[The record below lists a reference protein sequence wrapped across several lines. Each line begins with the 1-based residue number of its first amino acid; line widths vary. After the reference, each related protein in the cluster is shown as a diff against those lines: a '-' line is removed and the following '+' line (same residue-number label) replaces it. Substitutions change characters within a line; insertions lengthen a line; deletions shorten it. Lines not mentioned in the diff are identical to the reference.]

1 MSDDDRQAAGP
12 KAAGPEA
19 ALAREIRRRRDAAGL
34 SQTQLANLVG
44 YSREYVSRAER
55 PSKGL
60 ASAGLVAMID
70 AALTADGELITLHAA
85 LHQRRQDRRRPAAP
99 SSNAARAVAGP
110 PDRSAASTNRQPEV
124 DDLSLGPDEREP
136 VETVRRELDEFL
148 ASATTGSAAVEVWE
162 RAVQGHGVAAK
173 DRTPALLVGD
183 ILTDLSDLRLD
194 IARCRSAVGRRRL
207 IRVAAQLAGLMCLT
221 QVKLDDVVA
230 ARRWARTAQV
240 AALEVNDP
248 ETTAWVLAQD
258 AYGRFYANDVGHA
271 MDLARAAQTV
281 AAQPCVGTAL
291 AAALE
296 ARAHAVRGRAPEAH
310 AAIGAAESALSVLTV
325 SETTG
330 GSAFGYDEAQLRFH
344 ESNAL
349 THLGDTRPAYLAQS
363 RALTLIRPDDFMDR
377 VLTELDRAVC
387 LTRDGD
393 TCSAAQMAVQAVL
406 AVDDHK
412 RAGIITGRAHEVLNL
427 VSHDRPHA
435 PETRLLRELLVDS
448 VPQEW

>member
-1 MSDDDRQAAGP
+1 MSDDQPHTAGS
-12 KAAGPEA
+12 KAASPEA
-19 ALAREIRRRRDAAGL
+19 ALAREIRRRRDTAGL
-34 SQTQLANLVG
+34 SQAQLANLVG

-70 AALTADGELITLHAA
+70 AALTADGELIALHAA
-85 LHQRRQDRRRPAAP
+85 LQQQRQDRRLPAAP
-99 SSNAARAVAGP
+99 DLSASRAVVGP
-110 PDRSAASTNRQPEV
+110 TGRAPVLVNRQPMADEM
-124 DDLSLGPDEREP
+124 SSEPDEREP
-136 VETVRRELDEFL
+136 VESVRRELDEFL
-148 ASATTGSAAVEVWE
+148 ASTTTGSAAVEVWE

-173 DRTPALLVGD
+173 DRTPALLMGD
-183 ILTDLSDLRLD
+183 ILADLSDLRLD
-194 IARCRSAVGRRRL
+194 ITRCRSAAGRRRL

-221 QVKLDDVVA
+221 QVKLDDAAA

-240 AALEVNDP
+240 AALEVDDP

-271 MDLARAAQTV
+271 VDLARAAQTV
-281 AAQPCVGTAL
+281 AAQPCVGSAL

-296 ARAHAVRGRAPEAH
+296 ARAHAVRGRAPEAR
-310 AAIGAAESALSVLTV
+310 AAIGAAELALSVLSV

-349 THLGDTRPAYLAQS
+349 THLGDTRPAYVAQS

-377 VLTELDRAVC
+377 ALTELDGAVC

-393 TCSAAQMAVQAVL
+393 PCSAAQKAVQAVL

-412 RAGIITGRAHEVLNL
+412 RAGIITGRAHEVLDL
-427 VSHDRPHA
+427 VSRGRPCS
-435 PETRLLRELLVDS
+435 PETRQLRELLVDS
-448 VPQEW
+448 VPQER